1 MKKGDK
7 KHTIEIGE
15 EEEEELAGR
24 KRGMSQKKLTKKM
37 KKGDKKHTIEIG
49 ESEEEK
55 EEEMTKI
62 KWKDFEVHQ
71 LIAINGKIDK
81 EFTKITNK

>member
-15 EEEEELAGR
+15 EEEEE
-24 KRGMSQKKLTKKM
+24 
-37 KKGDKKHTIEIG
+37 
-49 ESEEEK
+49 

-71 LIAINGKIDK
+71 LIAINGKIDE